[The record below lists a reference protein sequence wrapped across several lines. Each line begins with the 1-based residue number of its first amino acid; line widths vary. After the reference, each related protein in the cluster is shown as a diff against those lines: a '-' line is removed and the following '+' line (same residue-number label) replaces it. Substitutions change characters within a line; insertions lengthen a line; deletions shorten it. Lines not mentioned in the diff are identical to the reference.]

1 MLAEKGVELQI
12 GLLTGQRK
20 RPAGS
25 QRKTL
30 SGLAMAIKKSPMV
43 AIQVLN
49 RQGCICYWNQGCEH
63 LYGYKFSEVLGH
75 HFQEILASEEEVAE
89 FEETLSKI
97 LESGQATSPDEFK
110 IRRHSGEERWMLSS
124 LFPIF
129 HNGVVEQVFC
139 IDIDITEHKRAEE
152 HIKELSKFVSE
163 NPFPVLRVGGDG
175 TILYSNAAALC
186 VLRQW
191 EREVGQ
197 SVPSD
202 WRELIATA
210 LHSKCNQITEIRN
223 GSSIFSL
230 VIAPVVEYGYV
241 NAYGCDVTAQ
251 RKAECEMIKLNEELE
266 HGVNELERDVLQI
279 SEREK
284 RLIGQELHD
293 GLGQQFVGIA
303 LMAQLLSQ
311 KLADKLP
318 SESANAGKIAK
329 LANQAMEQAREL
341 AWGLHPIGLNSGSL
355 EEALGELALST
366 ERLFGL
372 RCSFKC
378 EGGVPLSD
386 NSAAVHLY
394 RIAQEALTNAI
405 KHGKA
410 KNAQIRLTFGATK
423 SALTVKSDGVG
434 FQEEMNG
441 NTGMGLQIM
450 NYRAAVIGGSL
461 DVHKCGEKGTILSCV
476 FPNNSTAAESEV
488 ECGIEKTAS

>member
-1 MLAEKGVELQI
+1 MLAEKGVESQT
-12 GLLTGQRK
+12 GQLTRQRK
-20 RPAGS
+20 RPADS

-43 AIQVLN
+43 AIQILN

-63 LYGYKFSEVLGH
+63 LYGYKPSEVLGH
-75 HFQEILASEEEVAE
+75 HFQEILASDEEAAE

-97 LESGQATSPDEFK
+97 LDTGQATSPDEFK
-110 IRRHSGEERWMLSS
+110 IRRHSGEEGWMLSS
-124 LFPIF
+124 LFPILQ
-129 HNGVVEQVFC
+129 NGIVEQVFC

-152 HIKELSKFVSE
+152 HIKDLSKFPSE

-175 TILYSNAAALC
+175 TILYSNAAGLC

-197 SVPSD
+197 SVPSN

-210 LHSKCNQITEIRN
+210 LHSKRNQITEIRSEN
-223 GSSIFSL
+223 SIFSF
-230 VIAPVVEYGYV
+230 VITPVVEYGYV
-241 NAYGCDVTAQ
+241 NAYGHDVTAQ
-251 RKAECEMIKLNEELE
+251 KKAEYEMMKLNEELE
-266 HGVNELERDVLQI
+266 NGVNRLERDVLQV

-293 GLGQQFVGIA
+293 SLGQQFVGIA

-311 KLADKLP
+311 RLADKLP

-341 AWGLHPIGLNSGSL
+341 AWGLHPIGLNSSSL
-355 EEALGELALST
+355 GEALGELASST

-372 RCSFKC
+372 HCSFRC
-378 EGGVPLSD
+378 EREIPVSD
-386 NSAAVHLY
+386 SSAAVHLY

-405 KHGKA
+405 KHGRA
-410 KNAQIRLTFGATK
+410 KNAQIRLTCGATK
-423 SALTVKSDGVG
+423 SVLTVKSDGVG
-434 FQEEMNG
+434 FREGMNN

-450 NYRAAVIGGSL
+450 NYRAAMIGGSL
-461 DVHKCGEKGTILSCV
+461 NVHKCREGGTILSCV
-476 FPNNSTAAESEV
+476 FPNKSTAVESEV
-488 ECGIEKTAS
+488 EYGIEKTAS